1 MAESL
6 LVLGG
11 GASGMSL
18 SLLTSAPVIEKAS
31 IPGGHAVSTV
41 VDGYTFDRG
50 PHIMFSRSKLLLDSM
65 VASLGDNVHQC
76 VRNNKVSVAGTLMKY
91 PIENDLAAL
100 PMNSRAECLVSYVE
114 TQITQQTSPSH
125 PESLAEWFDITF
137 GTGLTEL
144 YFRPYNEKVWKVPLE
159 ELSMVWSERIP
170 RPPVADVLRS
180 ALGQETEGYLH
191 QLHYHYP
198 LEGGYSALMDSWAC
212 GIDDQNLELDCAV
225 NSIRPEGSG
234 LVVETTKGARE
245 CEQVV
250 STLPI
255 YSLPTLIPGIPDTVS
270 AAISRLRTNA
280 TIVVTL
286 AFAGI
291 DSNQWTAV
299 YIPDPEFL
307 PNRISYPAVFSP
319 LNAPDG
325 HFSVQAEITVP
336 TLSDLGHLSDD
347 FFIEHVLDGLRS
359 RQLLPADADYQAGW
373 VERHE
378 LAYVVYTGG
387 FENDLRMATEWAASI
402 GLILHGRF
410 GSHNYLNVDGCLE
423 QSIDLARRLGHSWTD
438 DDIFQLFTSLG
449 GQG

>member
-1 MAESL
+1 
-6 LVLGG
+6 
-11 GASGMSL
+11 MSL

-100 PMNSRAECLVSYVE
+100 PMSDRAECLVSYVE
-114 TQITQQTSPSH
+114 TQIAETASPSD
-125 PESLAEWFDITF
+125 PTSLAEWFDSAF

-198 LEGGYSALMDSWAC
+198 LEGGYSALMDSWAR
-212 GIDDQNLELDCAV
+212 GIDDQKLELDCTV
-225 NSIRPEGSG
+225 NSIRPEGNG
-234 LVVETTKGARE
+234 LVVETTKGPRE
-245 CEQVV
+245 CERVV

-255 YSLPTLIPGIPDTVS
+255 YSLPTLIPDVPDNVA
-270 AAISRLRTNA
+270 AAIGRLRTNA

-286 AFAGI
+286 AFVGI
-291 DSNQWTAV
+291 DTNQWTAV
-299 YIPDPEFL
+299 YIPDSEFL

-319 LNAPDG
+319 RNAPAG

-336 TLSDLGHLSDD
+336 TLADLGHLSDD

-359 RQLLPADADYQAGW
+359 RQLLPADADYQVGW

-387 FENDLRMATEWAASI
+387 FENDLRLATEWAASI
-402 GLILHGRF
+402 GIILHGRF

-423 QSIDLARRLGHSWTD
+423 QSIDLALRLGHTWTD
-438 DDIFQLFTSLG
+438 DEILQLFSTLG
-449 GQG
+449 GQR